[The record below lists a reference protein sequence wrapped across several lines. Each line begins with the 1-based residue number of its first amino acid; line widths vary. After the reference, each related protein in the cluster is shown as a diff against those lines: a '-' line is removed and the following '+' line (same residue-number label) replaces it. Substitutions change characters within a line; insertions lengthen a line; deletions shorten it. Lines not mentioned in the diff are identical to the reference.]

1 MDYTPNID
9 AQGMR
14 RPMGPVDQPNWNGGP
29 KLIHNPQVMNNQTV
43 GQPNLANAMANQRPI
58 IPIRGRIVTSEQDI
72 VPAEIPMD
80 GSICLFMTED
90 CKKVIAKQ
98 WNSNGVLQSII
109 YSISSNEQAQS
120 ECQNGDN
127 TGELKAQLDRIENML
142 KRQGHQN
149 KSRFKEDKKNDKS
162 MYSANAIQAQL
173 ADCCCQN
180 RQGQAQIQYD
190 MATNTCAITNAISNQ
205 TRDIIDNDNA
215 NYRALHDEMVK
226 MQMDAKDQT
235 IASQQA
241 AINKLELTASQCA
254 QNQYLVNQLRPAAVP
269 AFTVPNPYANYGFGC
284 YCGSSNNGC
293 C

>member
-29 KLIHNPQVMNNQTV
+29 KLIHNPQVMNNQTI

-162 MYSANAIQAQL
+162 MYSAGHGSRYGYMPYLEGEDYTMQQYLTGDPTEFADQMKLRYGYMDQNEPKMMNKPVSTYGAAYDSWSDARKHYTKTGSSEDKERMEERGKEHVEKAI
-173 ADCCCQN
+173 
-180 RQGQAQIQYD
+180 
-190 MATNTCAITNAISNQ
+190 ISM
-205 TRDIIDNDNA
+205 RDIWSEASPELKRAMKTELSTLVDN
-215 NYRALHDEMVK
+215 M
-226 MQMDAKDQT
+226 T
-235 IASQQA
+235 I
-241 AINKLELTASQCA
+241 
-254 QNQYLVNQLRPAAVP
+254 
-269 AFTVPNPYANYGFGC
+269 
-284 YCGSSNNGC
+284 
-293 C
+293 

>member
-1 MDYTPNID
+1 MDYTSNID

-120 ECQNGDN
+120 EDKERMEERGKEHVEKAIISMRDIWSEASP
-127 TGELKAQLDRIENML
+127 ELKRAMKTELSTLVDNM
-142 KRQGHQN
+142 
-149 KSRFKEDKKNDKS
+149 
-162 MYSANAIQAQL
+162 
-173 ADCCCQN
+173 
-180 RQGQAQIQYD
+180 
-190 MATNTCAITNAISNQ
+190 
-205 TRDIIDNDNA
+205 
-215 NYRALHDEMVK
+215 
-226 MQMDAKDQT
+226 T
-235 IASQQA
+235 I
-241 AINKLELTASQCA
+241 
-254 QNQYLVNQLRPAAVP
+254 
-269 AFTVPNPYANYGFGC
+269 
-284 YCGSSNNGC
+284 
-293 C
+293 

>member
-120 ECQNGDN
+120 ECQNSDN
-127 TGELKAQLDRIENML
+127 TGELKAQLAFQLGGATMPETTMVATPGAANASNNVATSTLIKNCCGDYDRITV
-142 KRQGHQN
+142 
-149 KSRFKEDKKNDKS
+149 
-162 MYSANAIQAQL
+162 
-173 ADCCCQN
+173 
-180 RQGQAQIQYD
+180 
-190 MATNTCAITNAISNQ
+190 TNTGTADVTVA
-205 TRDIIDNDNA
+205 A
-215 NYRALHDEMVK
+215 N
-226 MQMDAKDQT
+226 
-235 IASQQA
+235 S
-241 AINKLELTASQCA
+241 
-254 QNQYLVNQLRPAAVP
+254 
-269 AFTVPNPYANYGFGC
+269 AFIVRRLA
-284 YCGSSNNGC
+284 
-293 C
+293 

>member
-1 MDYTPNID
+1 MFN
-9 AQGMR
+9 
-14 RPMGPVDQPNWNGGP
+14 MGSAPSLSDIAAVTKDGNGDGWGNGNGWWVLIILFAIFGGWGNGGGGQGRNGEGCATNGDLQRGFDTQSILN
-29 KLIHNPQVMNNQTV
+29 KLSGIDNGICDGFYAMN
-43 GQPNLANAMANQRPI
+43 
-58 IPIRGRIVTSEQDI
+58 TS
-72 VPAEIPMD
+72 
-80 GSICLFMTED
+80 L
-90 CKKVIAKQ
+90 
-98 WNSNGVLQSII
+98 LQS
-109 YSISSNEQAQS
+109 
-120 ECQNGDN
+120 
-127 TGELKAQLDRIENML
+127 T
-142 KRQGHQN
+142 
-149 KSRFKEDKKNDKS
+149 
-162 MYSANAIQAQL
+162 NAIQ
-173 ADCCCQN
+173 
-180 RQGQAQIQYD
+180 
-190 MATNTCAITNAISNQ
+190 NQ